1 MLDHSINMEI
11 YDKCPLYLDQKGG
24 SSMLWYLGVVHAT
37 AESSNVTNAPAI
49 RTEEIHYVGISK
61 LFMKW

>member
-1 MLDHSINMEI
+1 MINVPYI
-11 YDKCPLYLDQKGG
+11 WIKKGG
-24 SSMLWYLGVVHAT
+24 SMLWYLGVVHAT